1 MNQQFLYIIVIIC
14 IGYLLKRINL
24 LKEKDGETISRI
36 IFNITLPAL
45 VIVSLNSVKIEPSL
59 ILLPVIAFLIGF
71 ISLFLAFFV
80 FKKEE
85 RVLKGTLMMM
95 ATGYNVGLFA
105 FPLVEAIWGP
115 IGLIYFGMFDIGNS
129 LIVFGLSYI
138 AGSYYSEKGLVLK
151 PLGIVKKLSKSV
163 PLMTYI
169 IAGILS
175 FSNIHFPGGI
185 IDIATIISKANLP
198 LSLLLLGLYLNFN
211 FEKQYLRPTIKYVL
225 FRYGFGLIVGL
236 AFYFLLPFN
245 QMFRYT
251 ILIGLLL
258 PVGLSVLPFAH
269 EFKYPTHR
277 LIGTLSNI
285 CIVISIIILY
295 LFANFIL

>member
-151 PLGIVKKLSKSV
+151 PIGIVKKLSKSV

-169 IAGILS
+169 IAGTLS
-175 FSNIHFPGGI
+175 FSNIHFPGGF

-269 EFKYPTHR
+269 EFKYSTHR

>member
-1 MNQQFLYIIVIIC
+1 MNQQFLYIIIIIC

-45 VIVSLNSVKIEPSL
+45 VIVSLDSVKIEPSL
-59 ILLPVIAFLIGF
+59 IMLPVIAFIIGF
-71 ISLFLAFFV
+71 ISIFLAFFV
-80 FKKEE
+80 FRKEE
-85 RVLKGTLMMM
+85 RMLKGTLMMM

-105 FPLVEAIWGP
+105 FPLVEAIWGAK
-115 IGLIYFGMFDIGNS
+115 GLIYFGMFDIGNS

-138 AGSYYSEKGLVLK
+138 AGSYYSKEGLVLK
-151 PLGIVKKLSKSV
+151 PLGVVKKFSKSV

-175 FSNIHFPGGI
+175 FSNIHLPSGF
-185 IDIATIISKANLP
+185 IDLATIISKANLP
-198 LSLLLLGLYLNFN
+198 LSLILLGLYLNFN

-225 FRYGFGLIVGL
+225 FRYGFGLVFGL
-236 AFYFLLPFN
+236 AFYFLLPFD
-245 QMFRYT
+245 QMFRST
-251 ILIGLLL
+251 ILIALLL
-258 PVGLSVLPFAH
+258 PVGLSVLSFAH

-277 LIGTLSNI
+277 LIGTLANI
-285 CIVISIIILY
+285 CIVNSMIILY
-295 LFANFIL
+295 VFANFIL

>member
-45 VIVSLNSVKIEPSL
+45 VIVSLDSVKIEPSL
-59 ILLPVIAFLIGF
+59 IMLPVLAFMIGF
-71 ISLFLAFFV
+71 ISIFFAFFV
-80 FKKEE
+80 FKNEE

-175 FSNIHFPGGI
+175 FSNIHLPGGF

-225 FRYGFGLIVGL
+225 FRYGFGLIFGL
-236 AFYFLLPFN
+236 AFYFLLPFD

-269 EFKYPTHR
+269 EFKYPTYR

-295 LFANFIL
+295 VFANFIL

>member
-24 LKEKDGETISRI
+24 LQEKDGETISRI

-45 VIVSLNSVKIEPSL
+45 VIVSLDSVKIEPSL
-59 ILLPVIAFLIGF
+59 IMLPVLAIMIGF
-71 ISLFLAFFV
+71 ISIFLAFFV
-80 FKKEE
+80 FKNEE
-85 RVLKGTLMMM
+85 TVLKGTLMMM

-175 FSNIHFPGGI
+175 FSNIH
-185 IDIATIISKANLP
+185 
-198 LSLLLLGLYLNFN
+198 
-211 FEKQYLRPTIKYVL
+211 
-225 FRYGFGLIVGL
+225 
-236 AFYFLLPFN
+236 
-245 QMFRYT
+245 
-251 ILIGLLL
+251 L
-258 PVGLSVLPFAH
+258 PVWNH
-269 EFKYPTHR
+269 
-277 LIGTLSNI
+277 
-285 CIVISIIILY
+285 
-295 LFANFIL
+295 